1 MQILHL
7 FLYLLTTSEYYKQ
20 KMTKIGITSN
30 MLETYYT
37 YFEPINDNWTFLA
50 IYNIS
55 GTNETLQ
62 PIYSNLDHPNEQQL
76 RYNWYPDVLPT
87 SIEKFLHLHN
97 VDYIVMNRLIDAEQ
111 QKIIFE
117 TNANVNTNVNTNLNT
132 ETQFNIITTTRTIEL
147 NKRKVT
153 KRYKYLK
160 TDL

>member
-1 MQILHL
+1 
-7 FLYLLTTSEYYKQ
+7 
-20 KMTKIGITSN
+20 MTKIGITSN

-97 VDYIVMNRLIDAEQ
+97 VDYVVMNRLIDAEQ

-117 TNANVNTNVNTNLNT
+117 TKTNTNVNTNVNTNKD
-132 ETQFNIITTTRTIEL
+132 TQSQFDIITTQTIEL
-147 NKRKVT
+147 NIMPKRKYKLT